1 MSFEHALKQA
11 LAQNSYSV
19 TENGAVGYASTA
31 HHLLDLHFAISSM
44 RNEYTRKGMLNE
56 HLVKA
61 FEESP
66 ADFMAWL
73 FYIRDIRQGI
83 GERTLFRDI
92 ISRISSDPEL
102 LKESHLTEMLPLVPE
117 FGRWDDLFF
126 IKDEELYNAVMQ
138 SLAVILFE
146 DYEIALGQREGDITL
161 LAKWMPSVKTHSE
174 YSMALAR
181 DFCRINKIKQKD
193 YRKILSTLRKKLDI
207 VEVKMSANEF
217 DKIKYSAVPS
227 RAAMI
232 YSDAFRR
239 HDEERYSEY
248 KQNVI
253 EGKEKVNVGT
263 LFPHELAY
271 KLREPRQDVAFIDAA
286 WNQLPKLD
294 LKKGYIPIIDTSGSM
309 YSPVPGTKSV
319 SCVDVSVGLG
329 IYLAQ
334 NNPSE
339 AFKDTVISFSATPEF
354 LDISGK
360 TLSESANYIW
370 DKCQGL
376 NTNLFLVFVQL
387 LNAAIESNTPKDGI
401 PNVIVISDMEFDET
415 TTNNGWYKPSINP
428 TLMAKVKQMYANAG
442 YDLPRCV
449 WWNICS
455 RTMTIPQVNSEYGVV
470 LMSGFSQNALKM
482 IESESL
488 DPYQVLIDTLRVDRY
503 KPIYNIFGIQL

>member
-1 MSFEHALKQA
+1 MSFENALKQA

-44 RNEYTRKGMLNE
+44 RNESTREEMLKE

-92 ISRISSDPEL
+92 ISQISSDPEL

-117 FGRWDDLFF
+117 FGRWDDLFS
-126 IKDEELYNAVMQ
+126 IKDEELYDAIMQ
-138 SLAVILFE
+138 SLLVILLE
-146 DYEIALGQREGDITL
+146 DYEIAIGQREGNITL
-161 LAKWMPSVKTHSE
+161 LAKWLPSVKTHSAH
-174 YSMALAR
+174 SMALAR

-193 YRKILSTLRKKLDI
+193 YRKILSTLRKKLDV

-239 HDEERYSEY
+239 HDEARYTEY

-263 LFPHELAY
+263 LFPHEIVHKY
-271 KLREPRQDVAFIDAA
+271 REGSDTDFIDAA
-286 WNQLPKLD
+286 WKQLPKLD

-309 YSPVPGTKSV
+309 YSSVPGSRNIA
-319 SCVDVSVGLG
+319 CVEVSVGLG

-339 AFKDTVISFSATPEF
+339 TFRDTIISFSETPEF

-360 TLSESANYIW
+360 SLSESTKYIW

-387 LNAAIESNTPKDGI
+387 LNAAIESNAPKDGI
-401 PNVIVISDMEFDET
+401 PNVIIISDMEFDST
-415 TTNNGWYKPSINP
+415 VNCDWYSKPSINP
-428 TLMAKVKQMYANAG
+428 TLMAKVKQMYAEAG
-442 YDLPRCV
+442 YNLPRCI
-449 WWNICS
+449 WWNVCS